1 MILDW
6 KCCFRVIVTAVV
18 IFLVINYWNPFIN
31 FIGLVLGA
39 GLPLILG
46 GIIAYI
52 ANILTR
58 FYERHFFPKT
68 KKKFLKKITRPICIF
83 LTFLS
88 IGLLI
93 FLLINMIL
101 PELISCVQILLDG
114 IIKTISNLIEWV
126 KVQESLGVLLK
137 DTSLLNLEKLNLQD
151 AISKG
156 IDVLMTGVG
165 GAMSSVVGIFSSVF
179 GTTITIVVALI
190 FSIYLLLDKDRLG
203 NECNKF
209 MDVYLGKNIKN
220 KIMYVLENL
229 DKSFHSFIV
238 GQCLEAVI
246 LGCLC
251 IIGMWILRLPYAS
264 MIGCLVG
271 FTALVPIVGAYIGAI
286 VGAFMIFTVFP
297 VQALIFLVFL
307 IILQQLEGNLI
318 YPKVVGSSIGLPGIW
333 VLAAVTIGGGVLGI
347 GGMLIGVPLVAAI
360 YKIIKKDMEIRS
372 SYKGI

>member
-31 FIGLVLGA
+31 FIGLILGA

-246 LGCLC
+246 LGLLC
-251 IIGMWILRLPYAS
+251 MIGMWILRLPYAS

-286 VGAFMIFTVFP
+286 VGAFMIFTVSP
-297 VQALIFLVFL
+297 VQALIFLVF
-307 IILQQLEGNLI
+307 
-318 YPKVVGSSIGLPGIW
+318 
-333 VLAAVTIGGGVLGI
+333 
-347 GGMLIGVPLVAAI
+347 
-360 YKIIKKDMEIRS
+360 
-372 SYKGI
+372 